1 MIPNHQAWRN
11 ALVSLIGTA
20 SLAAIAAPQNAMRFE
35 AFSPCLGNGS
45 ACAPQILATGVIEKD
60 SAKKLA
66 AFIAKPPKDSFLPP
80 TPTIMFDSPG
90 GSVPG
95 GIALGNF
102 IRSRGLD
109 TMLQKSVTAE
119 VRDERSP
126 DVYRERVLAKNAM
139 CASACTLAFVGG
151 VTRAVEPGSRFG
163 VHQFYSTEGNL
174 GDGATQITMTYL
186 AGYVESMGVSRNM
199 LDLAST
205 TAPEQ
210 MHWIPDAT
218 IRELRI
224 DNVRPSLTPW
234 RIDADANGVP
244 SLVLRQQ
251 VGPNRELYLLVSN
264 GTDAGT
270 ATIVLLVA
278 VQRDAPGQARQD
290 AYPVGAAPEISFKA
304 DGKRAITAK
313 AVSNWSRVKTTPDGS
328 AIFRSSVA
336 VTTADLRTIA
346 AARKLSIDDD
356 FSNAVRDMS
365 LATELSTTNLQ
376 GGVGLLLRS
385 R

>member
-1 MIPNHQAWRN
+1 M
-11 ALVSLIGTA
+11 
-20 SLAAIAAPQNAMRFE
+20 
-35 AFSPCLGNGS
+35 
-45 ACAPQILATGVIEKD
+45 
-60 SAKKLA
+60 
-66 AFIAKPPKDSFLPP
+66 
-80 TPTIMFDSPG
+80 
-90 GSVPG
+90 
-95 GIALGNF
+95 
-102 IRSRGLD
+102 
-109 TMLQKSVTAE
+109 
-119 VRDERSP
+119 
-126 DVYRERVLAKNAM
+126 
-139 CASACTLAFVGG
+139 
-151 VTRAVEPGSRFG
+151 TRAVEPGSRFG

-264 GTDAGT
+264 GPDAGT